1 MVKLSDLNTEE
12 KITWCPG
19 CSNFGILTAMK
30 NAIVELK
37 LEPHNV
43 LVVSGIGCHGH
54 LPNWINTYGFC
65 SLHGRALPVALGA
78 KLANHELNVIV
89 NAGDGDCYGEGMNH
103 FINTARTNVDVNLL
117 VHNNK
122 LYSLTTGQFTPTTEK
137 GLKTRST
144 PFGVRETPINPLT
157 LAIASGATFVAR
169 GYAGDI
175 KHLTWLIVEA
185 IKHKGFSLI
194 DILQPCVAL
203 DKVHTF
209 QFYNERVYKLE
220 ESEYRP
226 NDRTSAFDKAQEWDE
241 KIPIGI
247 FYKEDR
253 DTYEKQLPQIEKVP
267 LAKQNIENVDIS
279 HLLKEFY

>member
-12 KITWCPG
+12 TITWCPG
-19 CSNFGILTAMK
+19 CGNFGIHTAMK
-30 NAIVELK
+30 NAIVEMN

-43 LVVSGIGCHGH
+43 LLVAGIGCHGH

-65 SLHGRALPVALGA
+65 TLHGRALPVALGA
-78 KLANHELNVIV
+78 KLANHKLTVIV
-89 NAGDGDCYGEGMNH
+89 NSGDGDCYGEGMNH
-103 FINTARTNVDVNLL
+103 FINTIRTNVDITLL

-144 PFGVRETPINPLT
+144 PFGVRETPVNPIA
-157 LAIASGATFVAR
+157 LAIAAGAGFVAR

-175 KHLTWLIVEA
+175 KHLTWLITEA
-185 IKHKGFSLI
+185 VKHKGFSFI
-194 DILQPCVAL
+194 DIMQPCVAL

-220 ESEYRP
+220 ETGYKP
-226 NDRTSAFDKAQEWDE
+226 DDKMQAFVKAQEWDK

-247 FYKEDR
+247 FYKEER
-253 DTYEKQLPQIEKVP
+253 ATYGEQLPQIEKIP
-267 LAKQNIENVDIS
+267 LVKQDIGNVNIS
-279 HLLKEFY
+279 SLMKEFS